1 MSSGSPAIERIV
13 VGVDGSEHA
22 RAALEWAVALARLTD
37 AEIVAVHALH
47 EPAYAYAYPYAV
59 PLRFDPEWRAAVRR
73 EFEDEWCAPLAGAG
87 VRYRTLFE
95 DGRPAPVIA
104 AAAER
109 VDADLVMVGRRGRG
123 GFAELVL
130 GSVSHELSHHCR
142 RPVLLLTAARTARQP
157 QVEAAA
163 RTSR

>member
-1 MSSGSPAIERIV
+1 MSSSAPGIERIV

-22 RAALEWAVALARLTD
+22 RAALEWAVGMARLTG
-37 AEIVAVHALH
+37 AEIVAVHAVH
-47 EPAYAYAYPYAV
+47 EPAFAYAYPYAV

-73 EFEDEWCAPLAGAG
+73 EFEDEWCAPLAEAR

-104 AAAER
+104 SAAER
-109 VDADLVMVGRRGRG
+109 LDADLVVVGRRGRG

-142 RPVLLLTAARTARQP
+142 RPVLLVTAARTARQP
-157 QVEAAA
+157 LVGAAA
-163 RTSR
+163 QTSR